1 MSYTSVESCHGVWQ
15 RYEVHSEYS
24 VAVAWTQKK
33 KTEKNSAA
41 EDASTDSP
49 YSDVC
54 WHIHVI
60 HARYTNETT
69 SVEQEWCISSG
80 CLGDERMAER
90 GLRDRRGWRMCT
102 QRDWCCAPVHSAGC
116 RHENSRIFP
125 TTHVHTARGR
135 ACRVC
140 LSPRGALATLAD
152 RNYRL
157 SCRKSIFFP
166 SLCFPISVLA
176 CIAKNM

>member
-1 MSYTSVESCHGVWQ
+1 MVA
-15 RYEVHSEYS
+15 VHNEYS
-24 VAVAWTQKK
+24 VAVPQTRKK
-33 KTEKNSAA
+33 KTKKDSVARGASSTNSLRSA
-41 EDASTDSP
+41 
-49 YSDVC
+49 VC
-54 WHIHVI
+54 RHMHVI
-60 HARYTNETT
+60 HARYTNETAA
-69 SVEQEWCISSG
+69 EQKWCISSS
-80 CLGDERMAER
+80 CLGDERTAER

-116 RHENSRIFP
+116 RHENSRISP

-135 ACRVC
+135 ACKSC
-140 LSPRGALATLAD
+140 LSPRGVLATLAD

-166 SLCFPISVLA
+166 AFCSSISVPA